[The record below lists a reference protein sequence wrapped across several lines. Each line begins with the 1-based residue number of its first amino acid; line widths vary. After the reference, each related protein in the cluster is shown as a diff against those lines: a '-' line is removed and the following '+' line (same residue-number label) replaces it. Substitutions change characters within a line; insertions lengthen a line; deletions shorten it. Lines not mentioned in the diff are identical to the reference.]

1 MAMPVKINRRSDMR
15 YYIADNHFFHRALN
29 TKMDKRGFKSVE
41 EMNDYMIQQWNLKV
55 KKNDEV
61 ILLGD
66 FSWGSWKDTK
76 SVLDQLKGKKYL
88 IKGIMIGLLKIK
100 NSMRLILNGSGIMKN

>member
-55 KKNDEV
+55 KKNDEMNLV
-61 ILLGD
+61 GKTLMGILERYQVCT
-66 FSWGSWKDTK
+66 GSVKRE
-76 SVLDQLKGKKYL
+76 
-88 IKGIMIGLLKIK
+88 KIF
-100 NSMRLILNGSGIMKN
+100 N